1 MIFSI
6 SWALILVRN
15 VLCIAE
21 AVWDSDGHCWLFS
34 ICDHF
39 GNNLVG
45 ANTFQ
50 DSFSQL
56 MTLKR
61 FEQSYYILNCYQVY
75 NYGNLYACQ
84 CSTSITQHT

>member
-1 MIFSI
+1 MKMNMIFSI

-45 ANTFQ
+45 ANTFP
-50 DSFSQL
+50 DSFFQL
-56 MTLKR
+56 
-61 FEQSYYILNCYQVY
+61 QHHQIYIDVSFCTYIHDCEML
-75 NYGNLYACQ
+75 
-84 CSTSITQHT
+84 